1 MWSEASPPPYS
12 QDLPLLHMTGLSH
25 VLLQIGPYYE
35 DLDGEYRGGVIE
47 EEIEN
52 EGGDASVE

>member
-1 MWSEASPPPYS
+1 MSGP
-12 QDLPLLHMTGLSH
+12 SH
-25 VLLQIGPYYE
+25 VLLQIGLSYV
-35 DLDGEYRGGVIE
+35 DLEGEYSGGVIE